1 MKQITDVTDEEVVNK
16 LNIYSSCVAKSLNI
30 SNYEDY
36 NSLPENIDHPT
47 LMASF
52 KWKNH

>member
-1 MKQITDVTDEEVVNK
+1 MKQIADVTDEEVVNK
-16 LNIYSSCVAKSLNI
+16 LNIYLNIISLNI